1 MVDPQ
6 SSIEHKLVVGCSWL
20 GALFCGVGVFTNW
33 YLGGNWVL
41 VWAVALSTVIFA
53 AIAIAGARR
62 VPTTRLSVAF
72 LLNVAFLIASTWEA
86 NGGVRG
92 STTPAIAA
100 AVVFS
105 VLALPGRHARA
116 AIALPLV
123 LFLLLCALELRDG
136 EPAALPFAGIAN
148 ALDSLITTLTTSTL
162 CGIGVAMMR
171 RVYDRNLE
179 QLRLA
184 KIQIEE
190 LAARATL
197 ADREK
202 TRFLA
207 RMSHDLRTPLAAVVG
222 SLEIASHEPLRPQV
236 VRLLTAARQRC
247 DDLERMI
254 GDLLDVGMLESGE
267 LALRMGNVD
276 LVELLEIAV
285 AEARPLPGVSVSLH
299 VDADVP
305 RRIWTDSTR
314 LRQVLGNLLSN
325 ACKHTDRGQVEVTL
339 RRRSDHLLCTVTDTG
354 PGVDDADLARLFQ
367 PFSQLARGRE
377 RGGTGLGLFISR
389 QIAAALG
396 GNLGLLP
403 GIKGGAVAELV
414 LPCREPRETSKLST
428 DQIVP
433 MRGNLQVLIADDEP
447 VLVLIMKE
455 MFESLGCQVVAVS
468 DGAAAV
474 AKARIHDFDLI
485 FLDLCMPVLDGLAAA
500 RQIRSFKPRQW
511 LVALTANAYPEDQQ
525 SAFEAGMNAFMP
537 KPVTM
542 ERLHSLLDRHR
553 RANGQRESEPAQLLP
568 DH

>member
-1 MVDPQ
+1 MDSQP
-6 SSIEHKLVVGCSWL
+6 SIEHKLVVGCSWL

-33 YLGGNWVL
+33 QLGGTWVL
-41 VWAVALSTVIFA
+41 VWAVALSTLAFA
-53 AIAIAGARR
+53 LIAVAGRYR
-62 VPTTRLSVAF
+62 VPTTHLSVAF
-72 LLNVAFLIASTWEA
+72 LLNVGFLIASTWEA

-116 AIALPLV
+116 AIALPLAI
-123 LFLLLCALELRDG
+123 FLLLCAIEIWDG
-136 EPAALPFAGIAN
+136 EPAALPFAGMAD
-148 ALDSLITTLTTSTL
+148 ALDSLITTLTTATL
-162 CGIGVAMMR
+162 CGVGVAMMR

-184 KIQIEE
+184 KIQIEA
-190 LAARATL
+190 LAERATQ

-236 VRLLTAARQRC
+236 VRVLTAARQRC

-267 LALRMGNVD
+267 LTLRLGNVD
-276 LVELLEIAV
+276 LGELLEIAV
-285 AEARPLPGVSVSLH
+285 AEARPLPGVAVILR

-305 RRIWTDSTR
+305 GRIWTDATR

-325 ACKHTDRGQVEVTL
+325 ACKHTDHGHVEVRL
-339 RRRSDHLLCTVTDTG
+339 RRGSDCLLCTVADTG
-354 PGVDDADLARLFQ
+354 PGVDDADLVRLFQ
-367 PFSQLARGRE
+367 PFSQLPRGRE
-377 RGGTGLGLFISR
+377 RGGSGLGLFISR
-389 QIAAALG
+389 QIATALG
-396 GNLGLLP
+396 GSLTLSARVT
-403 GIKGGAVAELV
+403 GGTLAELQ
-414 LPCREPRETSKLST
+414 LPCREPREDPSTSVVHAGPGAT
-428 DQIVP
+428 RQ
-433 MRGNLQVLIADDEP
+433 RVLIADDEP

-455 MFESLGCQVVAVS
+455 MFESLGCDVVAVS

-474 AKARIHDFDLI
+474 AKARAQDFDLV
-485 FLDLCMPVLDGLAAA
+485 FLDLCMPVLDGLAAT
-500 RQIRSFKPRQW
+500 RQIRAFKPMQY
-511 LVALTANAYPEDQQ
+511 LVALTANACPEDQQ
-525 SAFEAGMNAFMP
+525 SAYDAGIDAFMP

-542 ERLHSLLDRHR
+542 ERLRALLDQR
-553 RANGQRESEPAQLLP
+553 RTASSRAEPMAQLLV
-568 DH
+568 DD